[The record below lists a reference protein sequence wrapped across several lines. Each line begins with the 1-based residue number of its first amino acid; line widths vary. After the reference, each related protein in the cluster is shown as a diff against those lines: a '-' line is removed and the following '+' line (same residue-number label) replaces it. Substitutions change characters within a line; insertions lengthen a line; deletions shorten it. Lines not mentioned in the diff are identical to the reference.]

1 VFSLCGEVQADRFVL
16 VREQGSLVRVEWQHG
31 LDVTA
36 EDAERLLDRLQELSP
51 NECPPMLACLNGMA
65 SLNRDAFRTFA
76 SRLNVRALALV
87 GPSGVDRLIASFFL
101 DVHGPRYPAR
111 HFEET
116 AEAKRWLLR
125 PSR

>member
-1 VFSLCGEVQADRFVL
+1 MCGKVQSDRFVL
-16 VREQGSLVRVEWQHG
+16 VRDQGCSLVRVEWQPG

-51 NECPPMLACLNGMA
+51 DECPPMLAYLNGMA

-101 DVHGPRYPAR
+101 DVHGPRYPTR

-116 AEAKRWLLR
+116 AEARQWLLQ
-125 PSR
+125 PSL